1 MNAGTFV
8 LLIALVSVVVL
19 IIMKMKRDKSACVTG
34 CSGYAVSDKCL
45 NRKNDDTERSG
56 R

>member
-1 MNAGTFV
+1 MNTGTFV

-19 IIMKMKRDKSACVTG
+19 IIMKMKRDKSACGTG
-34 CSGYAVSDKCL
+34 CAGCAMSDKCHK
-45 NRKNDDTERSG
+45 NKNDDTERLV